1 MRNTDKFTLDELFF
15 GFKAVVKADQEMKL
29 GVPGGTSLD
38 RSNHQANLKKE
49 QKNRPPTSGRAL
61 FFLR

>member
-29 GVPGGTSLD
+29 GVPG
-38 RSNHQANLKKE
+38 E
-49 QKNRPPTSGRAL
+49 QVLTDLIIKLT
-61 FFLR
+61 